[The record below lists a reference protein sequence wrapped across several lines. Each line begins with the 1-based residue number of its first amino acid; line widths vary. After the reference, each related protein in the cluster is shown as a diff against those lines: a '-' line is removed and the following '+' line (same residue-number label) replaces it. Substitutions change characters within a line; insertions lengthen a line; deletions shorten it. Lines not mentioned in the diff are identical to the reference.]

1 MYRKHTLL
9 MAAAIL
15 GMGVVGGGAAA
26 AVTSYRIREGFTF
39 KGDDGA
45 VKVGGET
52 IELSADVAA
61 LHAHKLE
68 PAEPPNEETKAPAPK
83 PTRAPKAAPVPP
95 AGDGTVAPIPPAGDG
110 TVIPPP
116 PAGDGAAGAGDTPD
130 PAP

>member
-1 MYRKHTLL
+1 MFRKHFLL
-9 MAAAIL
+9 MATAAAA
-15 GMGVVGGGAAA
+15 MSVVGGGGAAA
-26 AVTSYRIREGFTF
+26 VTAYRIRDGFTF

-68 PAEPPNEETKAPAPK
+68 PVEPLNEETKAPAPK
-83 PTRAPKAAPVPP
+83 PTRAPKAPPVPP
-95 AGDGTVAPIPPAGDG
+95 AGDGTVALIPPAGDG

-116 PAGDGAAGAGDTPD
+116 PAGDGDPGAGDTPD